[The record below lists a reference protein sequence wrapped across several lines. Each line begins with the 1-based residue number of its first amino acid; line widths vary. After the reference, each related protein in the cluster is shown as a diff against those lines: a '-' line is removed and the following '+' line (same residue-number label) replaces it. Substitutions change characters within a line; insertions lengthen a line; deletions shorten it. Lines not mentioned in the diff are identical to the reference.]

1 MLRAMADPWV
11 SMRISDLDAIPV
23 GESLT
28 WRPVRRTLG
37 IEAFGVNAYTAANAG
52 DEIVEEHDETGGGA
66 GRHEELYVVLEG
78 HVRFT
83 VGGEEVDGPVGAL
96 VFVRDPT
103 VRRGARA
110 VEAPATVLAVGGRV
124 GEPYEVSPW
133 EHYFAAIPAAKAGD
147 WERAVEIT
155 SEALPKHADNPAV
168 LYNLGC
174 YEARAGRREEA
185 LAHVRRALELDP
197 KYREWARDDEDLD
210 SIRDE
215 LGLDGPAAP

>member
-11 SMRISDLDAIPV
+11 SVRISDLDAIPV

-37 IEAFGVNAYTAANAG
+37 VEAFGVNAYTAASAG

-78 HVRFT
+78 HVRFA
-83 VGGEEVDGPVGAL
+83 VGGEEVDGPVGTL

-110 VEAPATVLAVGGRV
+110 VAVPATVLAVGGRA
-124 GEPYEVSPW
+124 GEPYQVSPW
-133 EHYFAAIPAAKAGD
+133 EHYLAAIPAANAGE
-147 WERAVEIT
+147 WERAAEIT
-155 SEALPKHADNPAV
+155 AAGLERHPDNASL
-168 LYNLGC
+168 LYNLAC
-174 YEARAGRREEA
+174 FETQAGRRDDA
-185 LAHVRRALELDP
+185 LAHLGRAYELDP
-197 KYREWARDDEDLD
+197 EKIADWGKDDADL
-210 SIRDE
+210 SSLRGSLPWE
-215 LGLDGPAAP
+215 